1 MVAHTTRSHTQRQF
15 LTRVHCPECGQY
27 HLEKS
32 FPHES
37 ALYGGKEVTTMK
49 ARRQD
54 ATAVEAAVLA
64 KLSALLAPYRLGH
77 IPIHHCDIV
86 CLH

>member
-1 MVAHTTRSHTQRQF
+1 V
-15 LTRVHCPECGQY
+15 
-27 HLEKS
+27 
-32 FPHES
+32 S
-37 ALYGGKEVTTMK
+37 AGKDVTTTK

-64 KLSALLAPYRLGH
+64 QKLSAILAPYRLGH